1 MTATATAAHGKT
13 WGIVAEFESSAAIF
27 AAAKKV
33 TDAGYRRVDSHTPF
47 PIHGIDHAL
56 KQGPSHLG
64 WLVICGGIAGIA
76 AAQGMM
82 YWMNA
87 VDYPLIVSG
96 KPGYAWPSTIPIT
109 FELMVL
115 LSAFCAVFGMF
126 GINGLPRL
134 HHPIFRHGTFHRA
147 SDDRFFL
154 SVEAKDPMFDEAK
167 TVQLLTEVGGTNVE
181 VITE

>member
-1 MTATATAAHGKT
+1 MTTAAASTSGKA
-13 WGIVAEFESSAAIF
+13 WGIVAEYDSAAAIYQ
-27 AAAKKV
+27 AAKKV

-47 PIHGIDHAL
+47 PIHGMDAAL

-64 WLVICGGIAGIA
+64 WLVICGGLTGIL

-82 YWMNA
+82 YWMNG

-115 LSAFCAVFGMF
+115 LSALAAVFGMF
-126 GINGLPRL
+126 AMNGLPRL
-134 HHPIFRHGTFHRA
+134 HHPIFKHPTFHRA
-147 SDDRFFL
+147 SDDKFFL
-154 SVEAKDPMFDEAK
+154 SVQAKDPMFDQTK
-167 TVQLLTEVGGTNVE
+167 TVQLLTELGGTNVE
-181 VITE
+181 LIEE

>member
-1 MTATATAAHGKT
+1 MTAAATSNGRH
-13 WGIVAEFESSAAIF
+13 WGVVAEFDSAAAIY

-64 WLVICGGIAGIA
+64 WLVVLGGIAGIIG
-76 AAQGMM
+76 AQAMM

-126 GINGLPRL
+126 GLNGLPRL
-134 HHPIFRHGTFHRA
+134 HHPIFKHGTFHRA

-154 SVEAKDPMFDEAK
+154 SVEAKDPMFDPRK
-167 TVQLLTEVGGTNVE
+167 TVELLTEVGGKNVE
-181 VITE
+181 LIEE